1 MMCER
6 YKDVSSVI
14 KYVRDGIGEKDFEAK
29 YGKWSHSEY
38 SFNFDSTD
46 DSNNSR
52 ANIYC
57 RREPLDLGKYT
68 VMLPSKTYEYDYKEQ
83 TVIIT
88 MDKDTVLEYPIQKI
102 VSQDTS
108 LLRHPEQLLTYRN
121 DSLMLVLEGVCIK
134 DTVITDVR
142 YYGLQLFK
150 KK

>member
-1 MMCER
+1 
-6 YKDVSSVI
+6 
-14 KYVRDGIGEKDFEAK
+14 
-29 YGKWSHSEY
+29 
-38 SFNFDSTD
+38 
-46 DSNNSR
+46 
-52 ANIYC
+52 
-57 RREPLDLGKYT
+57 
-68 VMLPSKTYEYDYKEQ
+68 MLPSKTYEYDYKEQ